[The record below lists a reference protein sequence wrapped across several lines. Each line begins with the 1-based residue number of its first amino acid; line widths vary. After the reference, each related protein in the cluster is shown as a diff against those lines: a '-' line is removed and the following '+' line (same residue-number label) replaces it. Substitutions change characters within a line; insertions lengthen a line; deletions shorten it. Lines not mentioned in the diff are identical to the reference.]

1 MFTFTSLGT
10 PADLCCDGTW
20 GTEPTWDEAGE
31 PDPWFDVWL
40 PLILLSNQQ
49 VPSCHLP
56 ASPATRHSVSTMN
69 AKTSSGGEEEAS
81 GMRNETLG
89 EAKRRQVIYV
99 AYVIAALDLTF
110 LFMQMGIMPY
120 LAKSLGLD
128 SVGFGYL
135 QTIFGV
141 LQLVGGYIFGRFA
154 DQFGARA
161 ALILSCASGSIF
173 FLLMSLSTSI
183 PLLFLSRLPAVFMH
197 GMPGAQKV
205 ITDMTAPSQRAGA
218 LGRLGL
224 CFGVGIIA
232 GSAMG
237 GVLSTKFGIYVPT
250 YVGLVGS
257 LINTLIAMVW
267 IPSQTKP
274 KSDHHMTE
282 HSTSRSGS
290 LFSIT
295 EILRLMKFPGV
306 MEVFIVKV
314 FAGLPIGL
322 FMIMFSII
330 SMDFFGLEAV
340 ESGYLMSYFG
350 VLQMVVQGL
359 VVGKL
364 ASHCTEMT
372 LLRLSVFVFAGVGL
386 GMALMRTVWHYCI
399 IAVPLVFAFSM
410 LATITDSILTKAV
423 PSSDTGAM
431 LGICASVQP
440 LTRTVG
446 PTIGGVLYKQFGV
459 SSFGYLQLVV
469 NLGLFV
475 YLLKSKIPLG
485 DVKSQ

>member
-1 MFTFTSLGT
+1 
-10 PADLCCDGTW
+10 
-20 GTEPTWDEAGE
+20 
-31 PDPWFDVWL
+31 
-40 PLILLSNQQ
+40 
-49 VPSCHLP
+49 
-56 ASPATRHSVSTMN
+56 VSTMN
-69 AKTSSGGEEEAS
+69 AKTSSAGEEEAS
-81 GMRNETLG
+81 GMRNDTLG
-89 EAKRRQVIYV
+89 EVKRRQVIRV
-99 AYVIAALDLTF
+99 AYVIAALDLTL
-110 LFMQMGIMPY
+110 LFMQMGVMPY

-173 FLLMSLSTSI
+173 FLLMSLSTNI
-183 PLLFLSRLPAVFMH
+183 PLLFLSRLPGVFMH
-197 GMPGAQKV
+197 GIPGAQKV
-205 ITDMTAPSQRAGA
+205 ITDMTSPSQRAGA
-218 LGRLGL
+218 LGKLGF

-232 GSAMG
+232 GSAVG
-237 GVLSTKFGIYVPT
+237 GVLSTKFGVYVPT

-257 LINTLIAMVW
+257 LINTLIAVVW
-267 IPSQTKP
+267 IPSQSKP

-282 HSTSRSGS
+282 HSTSQSGS
-290 LFSIT
+290 LFSIR

-364 ASHCTEMT
+364 ASRCSEMT

-459 SSFGYLQLVV
+459 SSFGYLQLMV

-475 YLLKSKIPLG
+475 YLLKSKIPLQE
-485 DVKSQ
+485 VKS

>member
-1 MFTFTSLGT
+1 
-10 PADLCCDGTW
+10 
-20 GTEPTWDEAGE
+20 
-31 PDPWFDVWL
+31 
-40 PLILLSNQQ
+40 
-49 VPSCHLP
+49 
-56 ASPATRHSVSTMN
+56 VSTMN
-69 AKTSSGGEEEAS
+69 AKHSSEGEEEAS
-81 GMRNETLG
+81 GVRNEALG
-89 EAKRRQVIYV
+89 ESGHLGEVKRGQVIRV

-110 LFMQMGIMPY
+110 LFMQMGIVPY
-120 LAKSLGLD
+120 LAKNLGLD

-135 QTIFGV
+135 QTTFGV

-161 ALILSCASGSIF
+161 ALILSCTSASVF
-173 FLLMSLSTSI
+173 FLLMSLSTSA
-183 PLLFLSRLPAVFMH
+183 PLLFLSRLPGVFMH
-197 GMPGAQKV
+197 GIPGAQKV
-205 ITDMTAPSQRAGA
+205 ITDVTAPSQRAGA
-218 LGRLGL
+218 LGKLGL
-224 CFGVGIIA
+224 CFGVGIIS
-232 GSAMG
+232 GSALG
-237 GVLSTKFGIYVPT
+237 GVLSTKVSIYAPV

-257 LINTLIAMVW
+257 LINILIAVVW

-274 KSDHHMTE
+274 KSDHHVAE
-282 HSTSRSGS
+282 HSN
-290 LFSIT
+290 LFSIR
-295 EILRLMKFPGV
+295 EIVRLMKFPGV

-459 SSFGYLQLVV
+459 SSFGYLQLMV
-469 NLGLFV
+469 NLVLFV

-485 DVKSQ
+485 EMKSQ

>member
-1 MFTFTSLGT
+1 
-10 PADLCCDGTW
+10 
-20 GTEPTWDEAGE
+20 
-31 PDPWFDVWL
+31 
-40 PLILLSNQQ
+40 
-49 VPSCHLP
+49 
-56 ASPATRHSVSTMN
+56 VSTMN
-69 AKTSSGGEEEAS
+69 AKTSSRGEGKAS
-81 GMRNETLG
+81 GTRNESLG
-89 EAKRRQVIYV
+89 EAKRGQVIRV

-110 LFMQMGIMPY
+110 LFMQLGVMPY
-120 LAKSLGLD
+120 MAKSLGLD

-161 ALILSCASGSIF
+161 ALILSCVSGSLF
-173 FLLMSLSTSI
+173 FLLLSLSTSI
-183 PLLFLSRLPAVFMH
+183 PMLFLSRLPAVFMH

-205 ITDMTAPSQRAGA
+205 ITDMTTPSQRAGA
-218 LGRLGL
+218 LGKLGF

-232 GSAMG
+232 GSALG
-237 GVLSTKFGIYVPT
+237 GVLSTKFSVYAPT

-257 LINTLIAMVW
+257 VINTLITVVC

-274 KSDHHMTE
+274 ESDHHRTE
-282 HSTSRSGS
+282 HSEYSVF
-290 LFSIT
+290 LINK
-295 EILRLMKFPGV
+295 IVRLMKFPGV

-314 FAGLPIGL
+314 FAGFPIGL

-364 ASHCTEMT
+364 STHCTEMT

-459 SSFGYLQLVV
+459 SSFGYLQLMI

-475 YLLKSKIPLG
+475 YLLKNKIPLG
-485 DVKSQ
+485 ETKSQ

>member
-1 MFTFTSLGT
+1 
-10 PADLCCDGTW
+10 
-20 GTEPTWDEAGE
+20 
-31 PDPWFDVWL
+31 
-40 PLILLSNQQ
+40 
-49 VPSCHLP
+49 
-56 ASPATRHSVSTMN
+56 VSTMN
-69 AKTSSGGEEEAS
+69 AKISSEGKEEAS
-81 GMRNETLG
+81 GTRNETLG
-89 EAKRRQVIYV
+89 ESGYLGEAKRGQVIRV
-99 AYVIAALDLTF
+99 AYLIAALDLTF
-110 LFMQMGIMPY
+110 LFMQMAVMPY

-161 ALILSCASGSIF
+161 ALILSCASGSVF

-183 PLLFLSRLPAVFMH
+183 PFLFLSRLPGVFMH
-197 GMPGAQKV
+197 GIPGAQKV
-205 ITDMTAPSQRAGA
+205 ITDMTTPSQRAGA
-218 LGRLGL
+218 LGKLGL

-232 GSAMG
+232 GSALG
-237 GVLSTKFGIYVPT
+237 GVLSTKLGIYVPT

-257 LINTLIAMVW
+257 LINTLIAMAW

-274 KSDHHMTE
+274 KSDHPATE
-282 HSTSRSGS
+282 NST
-290 LFSIT
+290 LFSIR

-306 MEVFIVKV
+306 TEVFIVKV

-359 VVGKL
+359 IVGKL
-364 ASHCTEMT
+364 ASYCTEMT
-372 LLRLSVFVFAGVGL
+372 LLRLSVLVFAGVGL

-459 SSFGYLQLVV
+459 SSFGYLQLMV

-485 DVKSQ
+485 EMKSQ

>member
-1 MFTFTSLGT
+1 
-10 PADLCCDGTW
+10 
-20 GTEPTWDEAGE
+20 
-31 PDPWFDVWL
+31 
-40 PLILLSNQQ
+40 
-49 VPSCHLP
+49 
-56 ASPATRHSVSTMN
+56 VSTMN
-69 AKTSSGGEEEAS
+69 AKAISEGEEEAS

-89 EAKRRQVIYV
+89 ESGHLGEVKRRQVILV
-99 AYVIAALDLTF
+99 AYLIAALDLTF

-135 QTIFGV
+135 QTTFGV

-161 ALILSCASGSIF
+161 ALILSCASASAL
-173 FLLMSLSTSI
+173 FLLMSFSTSI
-183 PLLFLSRLPAVFMH
+183 PLLFLSRLPGVFMH
-197 GMPGAQKV
+197 GIPGAQKV
-205 ITDMTAPSQRAGA
+205 ITDMTTPSQRAGA
-218 LGRLGL
+218 LGKLGL
-224 CFGVGIIA
+224 CFGIAIIT
-232 GSAMG
+232 GSALG
-237 GVLSTKFGIYVPT
+237 GVLSTKFGIFVPT

-257 LINTLIAMVW
+257 LINILIAVVW
-267 IPSQTKP
+267 IPLQTKP
-274 KSDHHMTE
+274 KSE
-282 HSTSRSGS
+282 HSTSQSGS
-290 LFSIT
+290 LFSIR

-340 ESGYLMSYFG
+340 ESGYLMSYIG
-350 VLQMVVQGL
+350 VLQMIVQGL

-364 ASHCTEMT
+364 TKHCTEMT

-399 IAVPLVFAFSM
+399 VAVPLVFAFSM

-446 PTIGGVLYKQFGV
+446 PTIGGILYKQFGV

-469 NLGLFV
+469 NIGLFV
-475 YLLKSKIPLG
+475 YLLKSKIPLREM
-485 DVKSQ
+485 KSQ

>member
-1 MFTFTSLGT
+1 M
-10 PADLCCDGTW
+10 
-20 GTEPTWDEAGE
+20 
-31 PDPWFDVWL
+31 
-40 PLILLSNQQ
+40 
-49 VPSCHLP
+49 
-56 ASPATRHSVSTMN
+56 STMN
-69 AKTSSGGEEEAS
+69 AKAISEGEEEAS
-81 GMRNETLG
+81 GMRNETLVESG
-89 EAKRRQVIYV
+89 HSEEIKRGQVILV
-99 AYVIAALDLTF
+99 AYLIAALDLTF
-110 LFMQMGIMPY
+110 LFMQFGIIPY

-135 QTIFGV
+135 QTTFGV

-161 ALILSCASGSIF
+161 ALILSGASGSVF

-183 PLLFLSRLPAVFMH
+183 PLLFLSRLPGVFMH
-197 GMPGAQKV
+197 GIPGAQKV
-205 ITDMTAPSQRAGA
+205 IADMTTPSQRADA
-218 LGRLGL
+218 LGKLGL
-224 CFGVGIIA
+224 CFGIGMIV
-232 GSAMG
+232 GSALG
-237 GVLSTKFGIYVPT
+237 GVLSTKFGIFVPT

-257 LINTLIAMVW
+257 LINTLIAVVW

-274 KSDHHMTE
+274 KLNQHVTE
-282 HSTSRSGS
+282 NSTSQSGS
-290 LFSIT
+290 LFSIR

-314 FAGLPIGL
+314 LAGLPIGL

-350 VLQMVVQGL
+350 VLQ
-359 VVGKL
+359 
-364 ASHCTEMT
+364 
-372 LLRLSVFVFAGVGL
+372 
-386 GMALMRTVWHYCI
+386 MALMRTVWHYCI

-431 LGICASVQP
+431 LGICASVHP

-469 NLGLFV
+469 NIGLFV
-475 YLLKSKIPLG
+475 YLLKSKISLREM
-485 DVKSQ
+485 KSQ

>member
-1 MFTFTSLGT
+1 
-10 PADLCCDGTW
+10 
-20 GTEPTWDEAGE
+20 
-31 PDPWFDVWL
+31 
-40 PLILLSNQQ
+40 
-49 VPSCHLP
+49 
-56 ASPATRHSVSTMN
+56 VSTMN

-89 EAKRRQVIYV
+89 ESGHLGEAKRGQVIRV

-110 LFMQMGIMPY
+110 LFMQMGVMPY

-141 LQLVGGYIFGRFA
+141 LQLLGGYIFGRFA

-161 ALILSCASGSIF
+161 ALILSCASGSVF

-183 PLLFLSRLPAVFMH
+183 PLLFLSRLPGVFMH
-197 GMPGAQKV
+197 GIPGAQKV
-205 ITDMTAPSQRAGA
+205 ITDMTTPSQRAGA
-218 LGRLGL
+218 LGKLGL

-232 GSAMG
+232 GSALG
-237 GVLSTKFGIYVPT
+237 GVLSTKLGIYVPT

-274 KSDHHMTE
+274 KSDHQVTE
-282 HSTSRSGS
+282 HST
-290 LFSIT
+290 LFSIR

-459 SSFGYLQLVV
+459 SSFGYLQLMV

-485 DVKSQ
+485 EMKS

>member
-1 MFTFTSLGT
+1 M
-10 PADLCCDGTW
+10 
-20 GTEPTWDEAGE
+20 
-31 PDPWFDVWL
+31 
-40 PLILLSNQQ
+40 
-49 VPSCHLP
+49 
-56 ASPATRHSVSTMN
+56 
-69 AKTSSGGEEEAS
+69 
-81 GMRNETLG
+81 
-89 EAKRRQVIYV
+89 
-99 AYVIAALDLTF
+99 
-110 LFMQMGIMPY
+110 
-120 LAKSLGLD
+120 
-128 SVGFGYL
+128 
-135 QTIFGV
+135 
-141 LQLVGGYIFGRFA
+141 FA

>member
-1 MFTFTSLGT
+1 
-10 PADLCCDGTW
+10 A
-20 GTEPTWDEAGE
+20 
-31 PDPWFDVWL
+31 
-40 PLILLSNQQ
+40 
-49 VPSCHLP
+49 
-56 ASPATRHSVSTMN
+56 STMN
-69 AKTSSGGEEEAS
+69 AKTSSEGEEEAS

-89 EAKRRQVIYV
+89 ESGFLGEVKRRRVIRV

-135 QTIFGV
+135 QTTFGV
-141 LQLVGGYIFGRFA
+141 LQLMGGYIFGRFA
-154 DQFGARA
+154 DKFGARA
-161 ALILSCASGSIF
+161 ALILSCASGSVF

-183 PLLFLSRLPAVFMH
+183 PLLFLSRLPGVFMH
-197 GMPGAQKV
+197 GIPGAQKV
-205 ITDMTAPSQRAGA
+205 ITDMTTPSQRADA
-218 LGRLGL
+218 LGKLGL
-224 CFGVGIIA
+224 CFGVGIIF
-232 GSAMG
+232 GSALG
-237 GVLSTKFGIYVPT
+237 GVLSTKLGTFAPT
-250 YVGLVGS
+250 YVGLVGC

-274 KSDHHMTE
+274 KSDHPVTV
-282 HSTSRSGS
+282 HSN
-290 LFSIT
+290 LFSIR

-440 LTRTVG
+440 FTRTVG

-459 SSFGYLQLVV
+459 SSFGYLQLMV
-469 NLGLFV
+469 NFALFV

-485 DVKSQ
+485 EMKSQ

>member
-1 MFTFTSLGT
+1 
-10 PADLCCDGTW
+10 
-20 GTEPTWDEAGE
+20 
-31 PDPWFDVWL
+31 L
-40 PLILLSNQQ
+40 P
-49 VPSCHLP
+49 
-56 ASPATRHSVSTMN
+56 TMN
-69 AKTSSGGEEEAS
+69 AKASSGGEEEAAGIRS
-81 GMRNETLG
+81 KTMGESSDLG
-89 EAKRRQVIYV
+89 EFKRGRTILV
-99 AYVIAALDLTF
+99 AYLIVTLELTF
-110 LFMQMGIMPY
+110 VFMQMGVMPY

-135 QTIFGV
+135 QTTFGV
-141 LQLVGGYIFGRFA
+141 LQLVGGPIFGRFA
-154 DQFGARA
+154 DTFGARA
-161 ALILSCASGSIF
+161 ALILSCASGSAF
-173 FLLMSLSTSI
+173 FLLMSISTNI

-197 GMPGAQKV
+197 GLPGAQKV
-205 ITDMTAPSQRAGA
+205 ITDLTTPSRRADA
-218 LGRLGL
+218 LGKLGL
-224 CFGVGIIA
+224 CFGIGIII
-232 GSAMG
+232 GSALG
-237 GVLSTKFGIYVPT
+237 GVLSTKFGIFVPA
-250 YVGLVGS
+250 YVGLVGN
-257 LINTLIAMVW
+257 LINTIIAMVW
-267 IPSQTKP
+267 IPLQSKP
-274 KSDHHMTE
+274 KSDHHVME
-282 HSTSRSGS
+282 HSNV
-290 LFSIT
+290 FSIR
-295 EILRLMKFPGV
+295 EILHLMKFPGV

-322 FMIMFSII
+322 FLIMFSII

-364 ASHCTEMT
+364 TNRCTERT

-410 LATITDSILTKAV
+410 LGTITDSILTKAV
-423 PSSDTGAM
+423 PSSATGTM

-459 SSFGYLQLVV
+459 SSFGYLQLIV
-469 NLGLFV
+469 NIGLFV

-485 DVKSQ
+485 EMKSQ

>member
-1 MFTFTSLGT
+1 
-10 PADLCCDGTW
+10 
-20 GTEPTWDEAGE
+20 
-31 PDPWFDVWL
+31 
-40 PLILLSNQQ
+40 
-49 VPSCHLP
+49 
-56 ASPATRHSVSTMN
+56 VSTMN
-69 AKTSSGGEEEAS
+69 AKTSSEGEEEAS

-89 EAKRRQVIYV
+89 ESGHLGEARKRQVIRV
-99 AYVIAALDLTF
+99 AYVIAALDLTL
-110 LFMQMGIMPY
+110 LFMQFGVMPY
-120 LAKSLGLD
+120 LVKSLGLD

-154 DQFGARA
+154 DKFGARA
-161 ALILSCASGSIF
+161 ALILSCASGSVF
-173 FLLMSLSTSI
+173 FLLMSLSSSI

-218 LGRLGL
+218 LGKLGL

-232 GSAMG
+232 GSALG
-237 GVLSTKFGIYVPT
+237 GVLSTKFGVYVPA
-250 YVGLVGS
+250 YVGLAGS

-274 KSDHHMTE
+274 KPDHHVTE
-282 HSTSRSGS
+282 HSTSQSGS
-290 LFSIT
+290 LFSIR

-459 SSFGYLQLVV
+459 SSFGYLQLMV

-485 DVKSQ
+485 EMKS

>member
-1 MFTFTSLGT
+1 
-10 PADLCCDGTW
+10 
-20 GTEPTWDEAGE
+20 
-31 PDPWFDVWL
+31 
-40 PLILLSNQQ
+40 
-49 VPSCHLP
+49 
-56 ASPATRHSVSTMN
+56 TMN
-69 AKTSSGGEEEAS
+69 AKTSSEGEEEAS
-81 GMRNETLG
+81 GMRNETVGESGHLG
-89 EAKRRQVIYV
+89 EAKRGQVIRA

-110 LFMQMGIMPY
+110 LFMQMGVMPY
-120 LAKSLGLD
+120 FAKSLGLD

-135 QTIFGV
+135 QTTFGV

-154 DQFGARA
+154 DQFGVRA
-161 ALILSCASGSIF
+161 ALILSCASGSVF

-183 PLLFLSRLPAVFMH
+183 PLLFLSRLPGVFMH
-197 GMPGAQKV
+197 GIPGAQKV
-205 ITDMTAPSQRAGA
+205 ITDMTTPSQRAGS
-218 LGRLGL
+218 LGKLGL

-232 GSAMG
+232 GSALG
-237 GVLSTKFGIYVPT
+237 GVLSTKLGIYAPT

-257 LINTLIAMVW
+257 LINTLIAIVW

-274 KSDHHMTE
+274 KSDRHVTE
-282 HSTSRSGS
+282 HSTPQSGS
-290 LFSIT
+290 LFSIR

-459 SSFGYLQLVV
+459 SSFGYLQLMV
-469 NLGLFV
+469 NLVLFV

-485 DVKSQ
+485 EMKS

>member
-1 MFTFTSLGT
+1 
-10 PADLCCDGTW
+10 
-20 GTEPTWDEAGE
+20 
-31 PDPWFDVWL
+31 
-40 PLILLSNQQ
+40 
-49 VPSCHLP
+49 
-56 ASPATRHSVSTMN
+56 VSTMS

-81 GMRNETLG
+81 GMGNETLG
-89 EAKRRQVIYV
+89 EAKRGQVIRV

-110 LFMQMGIMPY
+110 LFMQMGVVPY

-141 LQLVGGYIFGRFA
+141 LQLMGGYIFGRFA
-154 DQFGARA
+154 DRFGARA
-161 ALILSCASGSIF
+161 ALILSCVSGSVF

-183 PLLFLSRLPAVFMH
+183 PLLFLSRLPGVFMH
-197 GMPGAQKV
+197 GIPGAQKV
-205 ITDMTAPSQRAGA
+205 ITDMTTPSQRAGA
-218 LGRLGL
+218 LGKLGF

-232 GSAMG
+232 GSVLG

-257 LINTLIAMVW
+257 LINTLIAMVC

-274 KSDHHMTE
+274 KSDHHVTE
-282 HSTSRSGS
+282 RSD
-290 LFSIT
+290 LFSIR

-306 MEVFIVKV
+306 MEVFMVKV

-364 ASHCTEMT
+364 SSHCTEMT

-459 SSFGYLQLVV
+459 SSFGYLQLTV

-485 DVKSQ
+485 EMKSQ